1 MIRTMF
7 EERYGP
13 KQVVAVKTA
22 RRTENI
28 GLLTRKIE
36 ICQQNIEYYRIENEF
51 NPRKRHTIKTGK
63 IFKKSIDA
71 ELYFIKKLK
80 KAQAELKFVQNLEN
94 NKNAGIAFVSFRD
107 KDCVIQ
113 TIDEIDIAKLKLAE
127 EEAAV
132 RLKLDEWTVEEGIPP
147 SDIIWADLN

>member
-1 MIRTMF
+1 
-7 EERYGP
+7 
-13 KQVVAVKTA
+13 
-22 RRTENI
+22 
-28 GLLTRKIE
+28 
-36 ICQQNIEYYRIENEF
+36 
-51 NPRKRHTIKTGK
+51 
-63 IFKKSIDA
+63 
-71 ELYFIKKLK
+71 
-80 KAQAELKFVQNLEN
+80 VQNLEN

>member
-1 MIRTMF
+1 M
-7 EERYGP
+7 
-13 KQVVAVKTA
+13 
-22 RRTENI
+22 
-28 GLLTRKIE
+28 
-36 ICQQNIEYYRIENEF
+36 
-51 NPRKRHTIKTGK
+51 
-63 IFKKSIDA
+63 
-71 ELYFIKKLK
+71 
-80 KAQAELKFVQNLEN
+80 QNLEN

-132 RLKLDEWTVEEGIPP
+132 RLKLHEWTVEEGIPP